1 MIEIEKLIN
10 QAQEIFIDGNIF
22 DSERIEFIKNLETCD
37 LLAVPGSGKT
47 TALLAK
53 LYCIAQNMPF
63 ENGSGILV
71 LAHTNH
77 AVDEIENKLKK
88 HCPQL
93 FEYPNFVGTIQSFVN
108 KFLANQACFDKHG
121 SYIRKNDDD
130 LIYDIILKKL
140 KVRKGKAYWYL
151 TNIIKAKFNKIE
163 ISYVSD
169 RGVESTDVFFEKLI
183 NLKIINKRREF
194 KFDYNIIKNSELSY
208 SEKKI
213 LFDFNDFLK
222 RQCENDSNWL
232 EVIKTINYNEEKE
245 SFNSINFKYA
255 LKTTTDSGKEFK
267 EIFDELR
274 INGNLKFYD
283 SFEIGVGFLEQYPA
297 IKEILQKRFKYV
309 FIDEMQ
315 DLEGFQI
322 KVIDDIFFNNE
333 SKTIIQRIGD
343 VNQSIFNSG
352 KKIKIE
358 CDWKPRNKKFLKNSL
373 RLTNEVSIL
382 VNKFILETQYDDCG
396 DRLVVKGCKIIDKTI
411 LPHLIIINEKT
422 TGEQIKEKFNQL
434 IIDNKLH
441 MSEYNKKD
449 GFHIIGWSTV
459 WDDGEKSIDKDGV
472 KKYRLKDFFNEYQ
485 KNSKQKKEDFDC
497 LKKHLYLFNKEK
509 QTLEA
514 IRKSILN
521 ALIRILR
528 IEEIYKDQTKKNF
541 YRKSNLIEF
550 FKNQENE
557 YYDNFNSKLFSWCF
571 NVVTKKNYEEV
582 FVDLKQFIESCNFI
596 GLNWFNEENHIPKQ
610 ISKSKEF
617 INKEF
622 DFQPTKEEPKRDK
635 NQNHEIDIK
644 LSSVHAVKGQT
655 HCATMYIESSYYNYE
670 TKKAQ
675 IKNVLLGKNHTFKIG
690 EKGSGKNPGEKD
702 AQAKQALKMMY
713 VGFSRPTHLLC
724 FVVLEENVKGEK
736 VNFENAGWKWDDDLL
751 K

>member
-1 MIEIEKLIN
+1 MMEFEKYIN
-10 QAQEIFIDGNIF
+10 QAEDIFINGNTF
-22 DSERIEFIKNLETCD
+22 DSERIDFITNLETCD

-53 LYCIAQNMPF
+53 LYCLTQNMPF
-63 ENGSGILV
+63 EDNSGILV

-77 AVDEIENKLKK
+77 SVDEIENKLKN

-93 FEYPNFVGTIQSFVN
+93 FQYPNFVGTIQSFVN
-108 KFLANQACFDKHG
+108 EFLANQACFEKHG
-121 SYIRKNDDD
+121 CYIRKNDDD
-130 LIYDIILKKL
+130 LIHDIILKKL

-169 RGVESTDVFFEKLI
+169 RGVESIDVFFEKLI
-183 NLKIINKRREF
+183 NLKIINKKREF

-255 LKTTTDSGKEFK
+255 LKITTDSGKEFK

-274 INGNLKFYD
+274 VNGNLKFYD

-297 IKEILQKRFKYV
+297 TKEILQKRFNYI

-315 DLEGFQI
+315 DLEDFQI
-322 KVIDDIFFNNE
+322 KVIDDIFFNNDA
-333 SKTIIQRIGD
+333 KTIIQRIGD

-352 KKIKIE
+352 KKVKIE

-373 RLTNEVSIL
+373 RLTNEVASL
-382 VNKFILETQYDDCG
+382 VNKFILEPQYDDCD

-422 TGEQIKEKFNQL
+422 TSEQIKEKFNQL

-441 MSEYNKKD
+441 MSESNKKD
-449 GFHIIGWSTV
+449 GFHIIGWSTE
-459 WDDGEKSIDKDGV
+459 WDDEEKSIDSKGI
-472 KKYRLKDFFNEYQ
+472 KRYRLKDFFNDYQ
-485 KNSKQKKEDFDC
+485 KESKQKREDFNC
-497 LKKHLYLFNKEK
+497 LKKHLYLFDKEK

-521 ALIRILR
+521 ALVRILR
-528 IEEIYKDQTKKNF
+528 IEEIYKDQAIKHY
-541 YRKSNLIEF
+541 YRKTNLIEF
-550 FKNQENE
+550 FKSQGDEF
-557 YYDNFNSKLFSWCF
+557 YDNFNSKLFSWCF
-571 NVVTKKNYEEV
+571 DIIINKNYVDVYE
-582 FVDLKQFIESCNFI
+582 DLKKFIESNSFI
-596 GLNWFNEENHIPKQ
+596 GLNWYNEENYFPKL
-610 ISKSKEF
+610 INKSKDFLNE
-617 INKEF
+617 EF
-622 DFQPTKEEPKRDK
+622 DFQLSVENSK
-635 NQNHEIDIK
+635 NGKAQTNEIEIR

-670 TKKAQ
+670 TKKTQ
-675 IKNVLLGKNHTFKIG
+675 IKDVLLGTNHTFKIG
-690 EKGSGKNPGEKD
+690 EKSKGKNAGEKD

-724 FVVLEENVKGEK
+724 FTVLEENVKGDRLLFDK
-736 VNFENAGWKWDDDLL
+736 AGWKWDDDLIN
-751 K
+751 